1 MKNMNAVIIVVSY
14 KEVIITINGTIP
26 RIAIVEIFSL
36 QFAQKLAAQREE
48 LQPSVIFIAHY
59 ESVVLVNN
67 ES

>member
-59 ESVVLVNN
+59 ESVILVNN